1 MNNTNNDNNSSN
13 PDLLHALRVSCG
25 NLAICL
31 DEDDEQTEVEVSP
44 FIAGIDF
51 SPSLNFLASL

>member
-13 PDLLHALRVSCG
+13 PDLLHSLRVSCG

-31 DEDDEQTEVEVSP
+31 DEEDEQTEVEVSP

-51 SPSLNFLASL
+51 SRSLNALASL

>member
-13 PDLLHALRVSCG
+13 PDLLFALRASCG
-25 NLAICL
+25 DLAICL
-31 DEDDEQTEVEVSP
+31 DEDDEQAEVEVSP

-51 SPSLNFLASL
+51 SRSLNSLASL